1 MSLSYC
7 ETTDRARHAR
17 IAGESLAPD
26 SLVFDRFRLVDTIAR
41 RFPRKFFSQRA
52 DAFRIAEDLCCRPCD
67 RPGKARVEKIRG
79 ALATCKKCLFHRIF
93 LNSFADAGDET
104 QGKRCRLRCVASL
117 LCEYARRQRRRA
129 AYAHKSNESL
139 FFFLRWCKPI
149 VVQVDPRPHLCDT
162 RHSKWLGGQQ
172 MAKRKKKAVKTAK
185 KAKKKKKKL

>member
-1 MSLSYC
+1 M
-7 ETTDRARHAR
+7 TR

-41 RFPRKFFSQRA
+41 RFPRKFFSQCA
-52 DAFRIAEDLCCRPCD
+52 DAFRTAEDVRCRRWE
-67 RPGKARVEKIRG
+67 RPGNTCVDQIRS
-79 ALATCKKCLFHRIF
+79 ALAACKKCLCHRAF
-93 LNSFADAGDET
+93 LNSLVDAGNEK

-117 LCEYARRQRRRA
+117 LCDYARRQRRRA
-129 AYAHKSNESL
+129 AYAHESNESL

>member
-1 MSLSYC
+1 VSSPHC
-7 ETTDRARHAR
+7 ETTDQALRVRV
-17 IAGESLAPD
+17 AGESPTPD
-26 SLVFDRFRLVDTIAR
+26 SLVFDRFRLVDALAR
-41 RFPRKFFSQRA
+41 RFPRKFFSQGA
-52 DAFRIAEDLCCRPCD
+52 DAFRTAEDACCAACAGRLT
-67 RPGKARVEKIRG
+67 ARVLKIRS
-79 ALATCKKCLFHRIF
+79 ALAACKKCLFHRAF
-93 LNSFADAGDET
+93 LNSCIDAGDET

-117 LCEYARRQRRRA
+117 LCDYARRQRRRA
-129 AYAHKSNESL
+129 GYAHESNESL